1 MPVEGIA
8 EIIQAEAKA
17 EMMIAKAQSEANALI
32 KQAGI
37 TLEIATK
44 ERVEAQR
51 SQNKLYLENARK
63 IAENQAIKMKQSQES
78 ICDEV
83 KIKASLNLSTA
94 IQLVVERIVR

>member
-17 EMMIAKAQSEANALI
+17 EMTIAKAQSEANALI
-32 KQAGI
+32 KQAAV
-37 TLEIATK
+37 TLEITAK
-44 ERVEAQR
+44 ERVEAQL
-51 SQNKLYLENARK
+51 SQNKLSLENARK
-63 IAENQAIKMKQSQES
+63 VAENQADKLKQGQES

-83 KIKASLNLSTA
+83 KIKARLNLSTA